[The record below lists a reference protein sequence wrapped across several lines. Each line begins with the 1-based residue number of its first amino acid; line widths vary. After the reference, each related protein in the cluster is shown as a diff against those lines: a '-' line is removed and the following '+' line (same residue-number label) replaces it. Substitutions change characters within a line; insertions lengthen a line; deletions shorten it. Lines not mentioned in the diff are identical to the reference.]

1 MTDYLRTYGMTAHEL
16 TMTMVRDVLYN
27 TGITATAGIGTNL
40 FLAKI
45 AMDIEAK
52 KSKPDKDGV
61 RIAALDEMTF
71 REKLWTHRPLTDF
84 WRIGKGISQKLEAMQ
99 LFTLGDVA
107 RASLNPYCEDRLY
120 KTFGVNAELIIDHAW
135 GWEPVTVEDIR
146 QYRPSTSS
154 ISSGQVLQCPY
165 DFEKGRL
172 IVREMTELL
181 VLDLVRKHVV
191 TKQIVLDIGYDRES
205 LEGERGRKYA
215 GPVVTDPYGR
225 KIPKAAHG
233 TGNMDGYTSSTHV
246 IMSAVLDVYD
256 RVVHKDLLIR
266 RVNVTACNLV
276 SETEIPEDKPEQLDM
291 FTDYEA
297 LKQEK
302 KARQLAEEK
311 ERRLQN
317 VTLAIQDKFGKNA
330 MLKGMNLMEGGT
342 ADYAVTGNFSGKA
355 AKEAEKYGRVNIA
368 CDSTDTGHDRIPA
381 QSELKLSDEAKYFY
395 YCANNTVYGTEWQ
408 YVPET
413 KAPLVCDMSSDILSR
428 PVDVSRFGLIYAG
441 AQKNMAPAGLTVV
454 ILDKNLAGP
463 ELPITPSVMSYK
475 TLIKADSMLN
485 TPPCWCIYMLGL
497 TLDWLESQGG
507 VAGMEQIKRERAGRV
522 YAYLDESR
530 LFKAHARADSRS
542 DMNVTFR
549 TGDPELD
556 AEFVKGAAA
565 RGLLNL
571 KGHKVAGGMRASLYN
586 AMPMEGVTALIEY
599 MKEFETKHHV

>member
-1 MTDYLRTYGMTAHEL
+1 MAEKIRQYVAIDAKSFYASVECVERHLNPLTTNLVVADESRTEKTICLAVSPSLKAHGIPGRARLFEVIQRVKAVNQERLNAGIRSGAIRRDPETRKYQFSASSFDAEAIEKDPTLEISYIVAPPRMRLYEEYSSRIYATYLKYVSSEDVIVYSIDEVFIDVTDYLRTYGMTAHEL

-27 TGITATAGIGTNL
+27 TGVTATAGIGTNL
-40 FLAKI
+40 FLAKV

-61 RIAALDEMTF
+61 RIAALDEMSF
-71 REKLWTHRPLTDF
+71 REKLWTHQPLTDF
-84 WRIGKGISQKLEAMQ
+84 WRIGRGISKKLEALQ

-107 RASLNPYCEDRLY
+107 RASLDPFSEDKLY
-120 KTFGVNAELIIDHAW
+120 KTFGVNAELLIDHAW

-165 DFEKGRL
+165 DSEKGRL

-205 LEGERGRKYA
+205 LEGERGRKYT
-215 GPVVTDPYGR
+215 GPVVMDPYGR

-297 LKQEK
+297 LEQEK

-342 ADYAVTGNFSGKA
+342 T
-355 AKEAEKYGRVNIA
+355 IA
-368 CDSTDTGHDRIPA
+368 RNG
-381 QSELKLSDEAKYFY
+381 
-395 YCANNTVYGTEWQ
+395 
-408 YVPET
+408 
-413 KAPLVCDMSSDILSR
+413 
-428 PVDVSRFGLIYAG
+428 
-441 AQKNMAPAGLTVV
+441 
-454 ILDKNLAGP
+454 
-463 ELPITPSVMSYK
+463 
-475 TLIKADSMLN
+475 
-485 TPPCWCIYMLGL
+485 
-497 TLDWLESQGG
+497 
-507 VAGMEQIKRERAGRV
+507 QIG
-522 YAYLDESR
+522 
-530 LFKAHARADSRS
+530 
-542 DMNVTFR
+542 
-549 TGDPELD
+549 
-556 AEFVKGAAA
+556 
-565 RGLLNL
+565 
-571 KGHKVAGGMRASLYN
+571 GHKAGD
-586 AMPMEGVTALIEY
+586 E
-599 MKEFETKHHV
+599 

>member
-1 MTDYLRTYGMTAHEL
+1 MAEKIRQYVAIDAKSFYASVECVERHLNPLTTNLVVADESRTEKTICLAVSPSLKAHGIPGRARLFEVIQRVKAVNQERLNAGIRSGAIRRDPETRKYQFSASSFDAEAIEKDPTLEISYIVAPPRMRLYEEYSSRIYATYLKYVSSEDVIVYSIDEVFIDVTDYLRTYGMTAHEL

-27 TGITATAGIGTNL
+27 TGVTATAGIGTNL

-181 VLDLVRKHVV
+181 VLGLVRKHVV

-205 LEGERGRKYA
+205 LEGERGRKYT
-215 GPVVTDPYGR
+215 GSVVKDPYGR

-276 SETEIPEDKPEQLDM
+276 SETEIPEEKPEQLDM

-297 LKQEK
+297 LEREKQ
-302 KARQLAEEK
+302 ARQLAEEK

-317 VTLAIQDKFGKNA
+317 VTLAIQDRYGKNA

-342 ADYAVTGNFSGKA
+342 T
-355 AKEAEKYGRVNIA
+355 IA
-368 CDSTDTGHDRIPA
+368 RNG
-381 QSELKLSDEAKYFY
+381 
-395 YCANNTVYGTEWQ
+395 
-408 YVPET
+408 
-413 KAPLVCDMSSDILSR
+413 
-428 PVDVSRFGLIYAG
+428 
-441 AQKNMAPAGLTVV
+441 
-454 ILDKNLAGP
+454 
-463 ELPITPSVMSYK
+463 
-475 TLIKADSMLN
+475 
-485 TPPCWCIYMLGL
+485 
-497 TLDWLESQGG
+497 
-507 VAGMEQIKRERAGRV
+507 QIG
-522 YAYLDESR
+522 
-530 LFKAHARADSRS
+530 
-542 DMNVTFR
+542 
-549 TGDPELD
+549 
-556 AEFVKGAAA
+556 
-565 RGLLNL
+565 
-571 KGHKVAGGMRASLYN
+571 GHKAG
-586 AMPMEGVTALIEY
+586 EE
-599 MKEFETKHHV
+599 

>member
-1 MTDYLRTYGMTAHEL
+1 MAEKVRQYVAIDAKSFYASVECVERHLNPLTTNLVVADESRTEKTICLAVSPSLKAHGIPGRARLFEVIRRMKQVNRERLNAGIRSGAIRRDPETRKYQFSASSFDAEAIEKDPTLEISYIVAPPRMRLYEEYSSRIYATYLKYVSSEDVIVYSIDEVFIDVTDYLRTYGMTAHEL

-40 FLAKI
+40 FLAKV

-61 RIAALDEMTF
+61 RIAALDEMSF
-71 REKLWTHRPLTDF
+71 REKLWTHQPLTDF
-84 WRIGKGISQKLEAMQ
+84 WRIGRGISKKLEALQ

-107 RASLNPYCEDRLY
+107 RASLDPFSEDKLY
-120 KTFGVNAELIIDHAW
+120 KTFGVNAELLIDHAW

-165 DFEKGRL
+165 DSEKGRL

-205 LEGERGRKYA
+205 LEGERGRKYT
-215 GPVVTDPYGR
+215 GPVVMDPYGR

-233 TGNMDGYTSSTHV
+233 TGNMDGYTSSTHA

-276 SETEIPEDKPEQLDM
+276 SETEIPEEQPEQLDM

-297 LKQEK
+297 LEQEK

-317 VTLAIQDKFGKNA
+317 ITLAIQDKFGKNA

-342 ADYAVTGNFSGKA
+342 T
-355 AKEAEKYGRVNIA
+355 IA
-368 CDSTDTGHDRIPA
+368 RNG
-381 QSELKLSDEAKYFY
+381 
-395 YCANNTVYGTEWQ
+395 
-408 YVPET
+408 
-413 KAPLVCDMSSDILSR
+413 
-428 PVDVSRFGLIYAG
+428 
-441 AQKNMAPAGLTVV
+441 
-454 ILDKNLAGP
+454 
-463 ELPITPSVMSYK
+463 
-475 TLIKADSMLN
+475 
-485 TPPCWCIYMLGL
+485 
-497 TLDWLESQGG
+497 
-507 VAGMEQIKRERAGRV
+507 QIG
-522 YAYLDESR
+522 
-530 LFKAHARADSRS
+530 
-542 DMNVTFR
+542 
-549 TGDPELD
+549 
-556 AEFVKGAAA
+556 
-565 RGLLNL
+565 
-571 KGHKVAGGMRASLYN
+571 GHKAGD
-586 AMPMEGVTALIEY
+586 E
-599 MKEFETKHHV
+599 

>member
-1 MTDYLRTYGMTAHEL
+1 MAEKIRQYVAIDAKSFYASVECVERHLNPLTTNLVVADESRTEKTICLAVSPSLKAHGIPGRARLFEVIQRVKAVNQERLNAGIRSGAIWRDPETRKYQFSASSFDAEAIEKDPALEISYIVAPPRMRLYEEYSSRIYATYLKYVSSEDIIVYSIDEVFIDVTDYLRTYGMTAHEL

-27 TGITATAGIGTNL
+27 TGVTATAGIGTNL

-71 REKLWTHRPLTDF
+71 REKLWTHQPLTDF
-84 WRIGKGISQKLEAMQ
+84 WRIGRGISKKLEALQ

-107 RASLNPYCEDRLY
+107 RASLDPFSEDKLY
-120 KTFGVNAELIIDHAW
+120 KTFGVNAELLIDHAW

-165 DFEKGRL
+165 DSEKGRL

-205 LEGERGRKYA
+205 LEGERGRKYT
-215 GPVVTDPYGR
+215 GPVVMDPYGR

-233 TGNMDGYTSSTHV
+233 TGNLDYYTSSTHA

-297 LKQEK
+297 LEQEK

-342 ADYAVTGNFSGKA
+342 T
-355 AKEAEKYGRVNIA
+355 IA
-368 CDSTDTGHDRIPA
+368 RNG
-381 QSELKLSDEAKYFY
+381 
-395 YCANNTVYGTEWQ
+395 
-408 YVPET
+408 
-413 KAPLVCDMSSDILSR
+413 
-428 PVDVSRFGLIYAG
+428 
-441 AQKNMAPAGLTVV
+441 
-454 ILDKNLAGP
+454 
-463 ELPITPSVMSYK
+463 
-475 TLIKADSMLN
+475 
-485 TPPCWCIYMLGL
+485 
-497 TLDWLESQGG
+497 
-507 VAGMEQIKRERAGRV
+507 QIG
-522 YAYLDESR
+522 
-530 LFKAHARADSRS
+530 
-542 DMNVTFR
+542 
-549 TGDPELD
+549 
-556 AEFVKGAAA
+556 
-565 RGLLNL
+565 
-571 KGHKVAGGMRASLYN
+571 GHKAGD
-586 AMPMEGVTALIEY
+586 E
-599 MKEFETKHHV
+599 

>member
-1 MTDYLRTYGMTAHEL
+1 MAEKIRQYVAIDAKSFYASVECVERHLNPLTTNLVVADESRTEKTICLAVSPSLKAHGIPGRARLFEVIQRMKQVNRERLNAGIRSGAIRRDPETRKYQFSASSFDAEAIEKDPTLEISYIVAPPRMRLYEEYSSRIYATYLKYVSSEDIIVYSIDEVFIDVTDYLRTYGMTAHEL

-52 KSKPDKDGV
+52 KSKPDRDGV
-61 RIAALDEMTF
+61 RIAVLDEMTF

-107 RASLNPYCEDRLY
+107 RASLNPYCEDKLY

-146 QYRPSTSS
+146 QYRPATSS

-165 DFEKGRL
+165 NFENGRL

-205 LEGERGRKYA
+205 LEGERGRKYT
-215 GPVVTDPYGR
+215 GPVVMDPYGR

-233 TGNMDGYTSSTHV
+233 TGNLDYYTSSTHA
-246 IMSAVLDVYD
+246 IMAAVLDVYD

-276 SETEIPEDKPEQLDM
+276 SETEIPEEKPEQLDM

-297 LKQEK
+297 LEREKQ
-302 KARQLAEEK
+302 ARQLAEEK

-317 VTLAIQDKFGKNA
+317 VTLAIQDRYGKNA

-342 ADYAVTGNFSGKA
+342 T
-355 AKEAEKYGRVNIA
+355 IA
-368 CDSTDTGHDRIPA
+368 RNG
-381 QSELKLSDEAKYFY
+381 
-395 YCANNTVYGTEWQ
+395 
-408 YVPET
+408 
-413 KAPLVCDMSSDILSR
+413 
-428 PVDVSRFGLIYAG
+428 
-441 AQKNMAPAGLTVV
+441 
-454 ILDKNLAGP
+454 
-463 ELPITPSVMSYK
+463 
-475 TLIKADSMLN
+475 
-485 TPPCWCIYMLGL
+485 
-497 TLDWLESQGG
+497 
-507 VAGMEQIKRERAGRV
+507 QIG
-522 YAYLDESR
+522 
-530 LFKAHARADSRS
+530 
-542 DMNVTFR
+542 
-549 TGDPELD
+549 
-556 AEFVKGAAA
+556 
-565 RGLLNL
+565 
-571 KGHKVAGGMRASLYN
+571 GHKAG
-586 AMPMEGVTALIEY
+586 EE
-599 MKEFETKHHV
+599 

>member
-1 MTDYLRTYGMTAHEL
+1 MAEKIRQYVAIDAKSFYASVECVERHLNPLTTNLVVADESRTEKTICLAVSPSLKAHGIPGRARLFEVIQRMKQVNRERLNAGIRSGAIRRDPETRKYQFSASSFDAEAIEKDPTLEISYIVAPPRMRLYEEYSSRIYATYLKYVSSEDIIVYSIDEVFIDVTDYLRTYGMTAHEL

-27 TGITATAGIGTNL
+27 TGVTATAGIGTNL

-52 KSKPDKDGV
+52 KSKPNRDGV
-61 RIAALDEMTF
+61 RIAALDEMSF

-107 RASLNPYCEDRLY
+107 RASLDPFSEDRLY

-205 LEGERGRKYA
+205 LEGERGRKYT
-215 GPVVTDPYGR
+215 GSVVMDPYGR

-276 SETEIPEDKPEQLDM
+276 SETEIPEEKPEQLDM

-297 LKQEK
+297 LEQEK

-342 ADYAVTGNFSGKA
+342 T
-355 AKEAEKYGRVNIA
+355 IA
-368 CDSTDTGHDRIPA
+368 RNG
-381 QSELKLSDEAKYFY
+381 
-395 YCANNTVYGTEWQ
+395 
-408 YVPET
+408 
-413 KAPLVCDMSSDILSR
+413 
-428 PVDVSRFGLIYAG
+428 
-441 AQKNMAPAGLTVV
+441 
-454 ILDKNLAGP
+454 
-463 ELPITPSVMSYK
+463 
-475 TLIKADSMLN
+475 
-485 TPPCWCIYMLGL
+485 
-497 TLDWLESQGG
+497 
-507 VAGMEQIKRERAGRV
+507 QIG
-522 YAYLDESR
+522 
-530 LFKAHARADSRS
+530 
-542 DMNVTFR
+542 
-549 TGDPELD
+549 
-556 AEFVKGAAA
+556 
-565 RGLLNL
+565 
-571 KGHKVAGGMRASLYN
+571 GHKAG
-586 AMPMEGVTALIEY
+586 EE
-599 MKEFETKHHV
+599 

>member
-1 MTDYLRTYGMTAHEL
+1 MAEKVRQYVAIDAKSFYASVECVERHLNPLTTNLVVSDESRTEKTICLAVSPSLKAHGIPGRARLFEVIQRMKQVNRERLNAGIRSGAIRRDSETRKYQFSAASLDAEAIEKDPALEISYIVAPPRMRLYEEYSSRIYATYLKYVSSEDIIVYSIDEVFIDVTDYLRTYGMTAHEL

-205 LEGERGRKYA
+205 LEGERGRKYT
-215 GPVVTDPYGR
+215 GPVVMDPYGR

-233 TGNMDGYTSSTHV
+233 TGNLDYYTSSTHA
-246 IMSAVLDVYD
+246 IMAAVLDVYD

-276 SETEIPEDKPEQLDM
+276 SETEIPEEKPEQLDM

-297 LKQEK
+297 LEREKQ
-302 KARQLAEEK
+302 ARQLAEEK

-317 VTLAIQDKFGKNA
+317 ITLAIQDRYGKNA

-342 ADYAVTGNFSGKA
+342 T
-355 AKEAEKYGRVNIA
+355 IA
-368 CDSTDTGHDRIPA
+368 RNG
-381 QSELKLSDEAKYFY
+381 
-395 YCANNTVYGTEWQ
+395 
-408 YVPET
+408 
-413 KAPLVCDMSSDILSR
+413 
-428 PVDVSRFGLIYAG
+428 
-441 AQKNMAPAGLTVV
+441 
-454 ILDKNLAGP
+454 
-463 ELPITPSVMSYK
+463 
-475 TLIKADSMLN
+475 
-485 TPPCWCIYMLGL
+485 
-497 TLDWLESQGG
+497 
-507 VAGMEQIKRERAGRV
+507 QIG
-522 YAYLDESR
+522 
-530 LFKAHARADSRS
+530 
-542 DMNVTFR
+542 
-549 TGDPELD
+549 
-556 AEFVKGAAA
+556 
-565 RGLLNL
+565 
-571 KGHKVAGGMRASLYN
+571 GHKAG
-586 AMPMEGVTALIEY
+586 EE
-599 MKEFETKHHV
+599 

>member
-1 MTDYLRTYGMTAHEL
+1 MAEKIRQYVAIDAKSFYASVECVERHLNPLTTNLVVADESRTEKTICLAVSPSLKAHGIPGRVRLFEVIQRMKEVNRERLNAGIRSGAIRRDPETRKYHFSASSFDAEAIEKDPALEISYIVAPPRMRLYEEYSSRIYATYLKYVSSEDIIVYSIDEVFIDVTDYLRTYGMTAHEL

-27 TGITATAGIGTNL
+27 TGVTATAGIGTNL

-84 WRIGKGISQKLEAMQ
+84 WRIGKGISKKLEAMQ

-107 RASLNPYCEDRLY
+107 RGSIDPYCEDRLY

-165 DFEKGRL
+165 DFEEGRL

-191 TKQIVLDIGYDRES
+191 TKQIVLAIGYDRES
-205 LEGERGRKYA
+205 LEGERGRKYT
-215 GPVVTDPYGR
+215 GSVVMDPYGR

-276 SETEIPEDKPEQLDM
+276 SETEIPEEKPEQLDM

-297 LKQEK
+297 LEREKQ
-302 KARQLAEEK
+302 ARQLAEEK

-342 ADYAVTGNFSGKA
+342 T
-355 AKEAEKYGRVNIA
+355 IA
-368 CDSTDTGHDRIPA
+368 RNG
-381 QSELKLSDEAKYFY
+381 
-395 YCANNTVYGTEWQ
+395 
-408 YVPET
+408 
-413 KAPLVCDMSSDILSR
+413 
-428 PVDVSRFGLIYAG
+428 
-441 AQKNMAPAGLTVV
+441 
-454 ILDKNLAGP
+454 
-463 ELPITPSVMSYK
+463 
-475 TLIKADSMLN
+475 
-485 TPPCWCIYMLGL
+485 
-497 TLDWLESQGG
+497 
-507 VAGMEQIKRERAGRV
+507 QIG
-522 YAYLDESR
+522 
-530 LFKAHARADSRS
+530 
-542 DMNVTFR
+542 
-549 TGDPELD
+549 
-556 AEFVKGAAA
+556 
-565 RGLLNL
+565 
-571 KGHKVAGGMRASLYN
+571 GHKAGD
-586 AMPMEGVTALIEY
+586 E
-599 MKEFETKHHV
+599 

>member
-1 MTDYLRTYGMTAHEL
+1 MVEKVRQYVAIDAKSFYASVECVERHLNPLTTNLVVADESRTEKTICLAVSPSLKAHGIPGRARLFEVIQRMKQVNRERLNAGIRSGAIRRDPETRKYQFSASSFDAEAIEKDPALEISYIVAPPRMRLYEEYSSRIYATYLKYVSSEDIIVYSIDEVFIDVTDYLRTYGMTAHEL

-205 LEGERGRKYA
+205 LEGERGRKYT
-215 GPVVTDPYGR
+215 GPVVMDPYGR

-233 TGNMDGYTSSTHV
+233 TGNLDYYTSSTHA

-297 LKQEK
+297 LEQEK

-342 ADYAVTGNFSGKA
+342 T
-355 AKEAEKYGRVNIA
+355 IA
-368 CDSTDTGHDRIPA
+368 RNG
-381 QSELKLSDEAKYFY
+381 
-395 YCANNTVYGTEWQ
+395 
-408 YVPET
+408 
-413 KAPLVCDMSSDILSR
+413 
-428 PVDVSRFGLIYAG
+428 
-441 AQKNMAPAGLTVV
+441 
-454 ILDKNLAGP
+454 
-463 ELPITPSVMSYK
+463 
-475 TLIKADSMLN
+475 
-485 TPPCWCIYMLGL
+485 
-497 TLDWLESQGG
+497 
-507 VAGMEQIKRERAGRV
+507 QIG
-522 YAYLDESR
+522 
-530 LFKAHARADSRS
+530 
-542 DMNVTFR
+542 
-549 TGDPELD
+549 
-556 AEFVKGAAA
+556 
-565 RGLLNL
+565 
-571 KGHKVAGGMRASLYN
+571 GHKAG
-586 AMPMEGVTALIEY
+586 EE
-599 MKEFETKHHV
+599 

>member
-1 MTDYLRTYGMTAHEL
+1 MAEKVRQYVAIDAKSFYASVECVERHLNPLTTNLVVADESRTEKTICLAVSPSLKAHGIPGRARLFEVIQRVKAVNQERLNAGIRSGAIRRDPETRKYQFSASSFDAEAIEKDPTLEISYIVAPPRMRLYEEYSSRIYATYLKYVSSEDVIVYSIDEVFIDVTDYLRTYGMTAHEL

-40 FLAKI
+40 FLAKV

-61 RIAALDEMTF
+61 RIAALDEMSF
-71 REKLWTHRPLTDF
+71 REKLWTHQPLTDF
-84 WRIGKGISQKLEAMQ
+84 WRIGRGISKKLEALQ

-107 RASLNPYCEDRLY
+107 RASLDPFSEDKLY
-120 KTFGVNAELIIDHAW
+120 KTFGVNAELLIDHAW

-165 DFEKGRL
+165 DSEKGRL

-205 LEGERGRKYA
+205 LEGERGRKYT
-215 GPVVTDPYGR
+215 GPVVMDPYGR

-297 LKQEK
+297 LEQEK

-342 ADYAVTGNFSGKA
+342 T
-355 AKEAEKYGRVNIA
+355 IA
-368 CDSTDTGHDRIPA
+368 RNG
-381 QSELKLSDEAKYFY
+381 
-395 YCANNTVYGTEWQ
+395 
-408 YVPET
+408 
-413 KAPLVCDMSSDILSR
+413 
-428 PVDVSRFGLIYAG
+428 
-441 AQKNMAPAGLTVV
+441 
-454 ILDKNLAGP
+454 
-463 ELPITPSVMSYK
+463 
-475 TLIKADSMLN
+475 
-485 TPPCWCIYMLGL
+485 
-497 TLDWLESQGG
+497 
-507 VAGMEQIKRERAGRV
+507 QIG
-522 YAYLDESR
+522 
-530 LFKAHARADSRS
+530 
-542 DMNVTFR
+542 
-549 TGDPELD
+549 
-556 AEFVKGAAA
+556 
-565 RGLLNL
+565 
-571 KGHKVAGGMRASLYN
+571 GHKAG
-586 AMPMEGVTALIEY
+586 EE
-599 MKEFETKHHV
+599 